1 MGNVVGIAIVWF
13 IIEMLL
19 WYLVAQFMSGWY
31 VFFWFIVA
39 AVIGIILLKKG
50 TTSLKPMAT
59 QMQGMGMLNPAM
71 RPPETKITQAV
82 ALSIAG
88 ILFLIPGILSDIIGV
103 LALLPP
109 VQKKATEFGKA
120 YAMKNQDKL
129 MQMMA
134 SRMGGLS
141 GMSGMNPNMM
151 GGLGGLGGGFSNA
164 GGQNPFADMMS
175 GFGNSTANK
184 GTKGKFNQTIDGQA
198 KRIQR
203 KPAND
208 DWFLPLLR
216 S

>member
-19 WYLVAQFMSGWY
+19 WYLIAQFVSGWY

-39 AVIGIILLKKG
+39 GVIGFSLLKKG

-71 RPPETKITQAV
+71 RPPENKITQAV
-82 ALSIAG
+82 AFSIAG
-88 ILFLIPGILSDIIGV
+88 ILFLIPGILSDILGL
-103 LALLPP
+103 LALLPV
-109 VQKKATEFGKA
+109 VQKKATTYGKA

-134 SRMGGLS
+134 SRMGGLG
-141 GMSGMNPNMM
+141 GMGGMPGMDPNMM
-151 GGLGGLGGGFSNA
+151 NGFGGMG
-164 GGQNPFADMMS
+164 GGQNPFADIMG
-175 GFGNSTANK
+175 GFGNPTAGK
-184 GTKGKFNQTIDGQA
+184 SSKGKFNQTIDGQA
-198 KRIQR
+198 KRIQN

-208 DWFLPLLR
+208 D
-216 S
+216 

>member
-19 WYLVAQFMSGWY
+19 WYLLAQFMSGWW
-31 VFFWFIVA
+31 VFGWFIVA
-39 AVIGIILLKKG
+39 AVIGIVLLKKG
-50 TTSLKPMAT
+50 MTSLKPMAT

-71 RPPETKITQAV
+71 RPPENKITHAV
-82 ALSIAG
+82 ALSVAG
-88 ILFLIPGILSDIIGV
+88 LLFLIPGVLSDIIGL

-134 SRMGGLS
+134 SRMGGLG
-141 GMSGMNPNMM
+141 GMSGINPNMM
-151 GGLGGLGGGFSNA
+151 GGLNGMGGNA
-164 GGQNPFADMMS
+164 GGQNPFSDMM
-175 GFGNSTANK
+175 GNFGNVSNPK
-184 GTKGKFNQTIDGQA
+184 KGKFNQTIDGQA
-198 KRIQR
+198 KLIKS

-208 DWFLPLLR
+208 EWFRGEL
-216 S
+216 